1 LRNHSMPRW
10 PLSTRGTI
18 VPVPVAIQLRGDG
31 TSSLREVKRRSNLP
45 MFRDYFASL
54 ATTLTF
60 YHPDE
65 KKSTSLRV
73 FLLLGVGII
82 LIEYFLLELKGTALS
97 TLVTIIFIAIVG
109 NILSKRIAKPINEI
123 AQAAEEIRLGN
134 LQKRIAVSSND
145 EIGILAESI
154 NAMVQK
160 LDDDIVQLKKL
171 EQVRSEFLGNVSH
184 ELRTPIFSMQAS
196 IETLLNGAIDDANV
210 NRDFLQKALNNT
222 HRLNHLLSDL
232 IEISRIES
240 GEMKMT
246 FRYFPLHEFL
256 TQIISEL
263 SSLAQQKKISLSLES
278 NNESLEVFGDK
289 EQLKIVFS
297 NLISNAIKF
306 TDQNGSI
313 IVSYEKTI
321 PGVRITVKDN
331 GCGISEEHL
340 PRIFERFYRVDKNRS
355 REVGG
360 TGLGLAITKHII
372 EAHGSKID
380 VQSELGKGSAFRF
393 TLKA

>member
-1 LRNHSMPRW
+1 MKLQTKLN
-10 PLSTRGTI
+10 I
-18 VPVPVAIQLRGDG
+18 
-31 TSSLREVKRRSNLP
+31 
-45 MFRDYFASL
+45 F
-54 ATTLTF
+54 
-60 YHPDE
+60 
-65 KKSTSLRV
+65 

-145 EIGILAESI
+145 EIGKLAESI

-355 REVGG
+355 REIGG

>member
-1 LRNHSMPRW
+1 MKLQTKLN
-10 PLSTRGTI
+10 I
-18 VPVPVAIQLRGDG
+18 
-31 TSSLREVKRRSNLP
+31 
-45 MFRDYFASL
+45 F
-54 ATTLTF
+54 
-60 YHPDE
+60 
-65 KKSTSLRV
+65 

-82 LIEYFLLELKGTALS
+82 LIEYFLLHLHGTALS
-97 TLVTIIFIAIVG
+97 TLLILVFIAIAG
-109 NILSKRIAKPINEI
+109 NILSKHIAKPINEI
-123 AQAAEEIRLGN
+123 AQAAEEIRSGN
-134 LQKRIAVSSND
+134 LEKRISVSSND
-145 EIGILAESI
+145 EIGKLAESI
-154 NAMVQK
+154 NTMVQK
-160 LDDDIVQLKKL
+160 LNDDIVQLKKL

-184 ELRTPIFSMQAS
+184 ELRTPIFSLQAS

-222 HRLNHLLSDL
+222 HRLNDLLSDL
-232 IEISRIES
+232 MEISRIES
-240 GEMKMT
+240 GEMKMS

-256 TQIISEL
+256 AQIISEF

-278 NNESLEVFGDK
+278 NNESLQVFGDR

-297 NLISNAIKF
+297 NLISNALKF
-306 TDQNGSI
+306 TEEDGSV

-321 PGVRITVKDN
+321 PGIRCTVKDN

-355 REVGG
+355 RELGG
-360 TGLGLAITKHII
+360 TGLGLAIAKHIV

-393 TLKA
+393 TLKTE

>member
-1 LRNHSMPRW
+1 
-10 PLSTRGTI
+10 
-18 VPVPVAIQLRGDG
+18 
-31 TSSLREVKRRSNLP
+31 
-45 MFRDYFASL
+45 
-54 ATTLTF
+54 
-60 YHPDE
+60 
-65 KKSTSLRV
+65 
-73 FLLLGVGII
+73 
-82 LIEYFLLELKGTALS
+82 
-97 TLVTIIFIAIVG
+97 
-109 NILSKRIAKPINEI
+109 
-123 AQAAEEIRLGN
+123 
-134 LQKRIAVSSND
+134 
-145 EIGILAESI
+145 
-154 NAMVQK
+154 MVQK

-246 FRYFPLHEFL
+246 FRYFHLHEFL
-256 TQIISEL
+256 TQIISEF

-321 PGVRITVKDN
+321 PGIRITVKDN

-372 EAHGSKID
+372 EAHGSKVD